1 MIKILTENKIFFALL
16 AVLYFVG
23 ALFLLN
29 LSSVNIHLWFNSFHS
44 VCCDYFF
51 RYYTEVG
58 NGVTIFTIAVIIYFF
73 DKRLAWAIGLSALF
87 AGVTV
92 QLIKHFVFPEVMRP
106 SAVIDNLY
114 LVKGVLMNKLFS
126 FPSGHTATAFAMFS
140 TLVFYF
146 KRKRLKLLFLVFAL
160 LVGYSRIY
168 LSQHFLVDV
177 YFGSIIGV
185 LFAMVVFYFFYVK
198 KRGDER

>member
-1 MIKILTENKIFFALL
+1 MKILTENKIFFILL
-16 AVLYFVG
+16 SVLYFIG
-23 ALFLLN
+23 AIFLLN
-29 LSSVNIHLWFNSFHS
+29 LSKVNIHLWFNSFHS

-51 RYYTEVG
+51 RYYTEIG

-73 DKRLAWAIGLSALF
+73 DKRLAWTIGLSALF

-106 SAVIDNLY
+106 SAVIDHLY
-114 LVKGVLMNKLFS
+114 LVKGMLMNKMYS
-126 FPSGHTATAFAMFS
+126 FPSGHTATSFAMFS
-140 TLVFYF
+140 VLVFYF
-146 KRKRLKLLFLVFAL
+146 KKKRLKLLFLIFAL

-177 YFGSIIGV
+177 YFGSIVGV
-185 LFAMVVFYFFYVK
+185 VFAMIMYYFFFVK
-198 KRGDER
+198 VRTNEK